1 MIVVGCDRFSEMLA
15 AELRWNFVR
24 LEYKL
29 FPDGESYFRLTEQN
43 KLKGQ
48 NVVAVIRGET
58 PGFNPD
64 KLVTEALFVLERIS
78 QLKPKKVCCLLPY
91 QPYARQDKEFLP
103 GEPVTA
109 MIVRKMLT
117 EKCDLLINVAAH
129 DFRKEGWIGMK
140 MYNVDGIESVIS
152 FLKTQVFSDP
162 VVMAPDM
169 AENENAKRIADAIG
183 AHVVAVEKER
193 DKLTNDTTSKEL
205 DYDFGGKDVIIY
217 DDISSSGGTVIKAM
231 KRINKDGPRSATV
244 VLIHA
249 ISCHNPRTGKETI
262 GMIKETGA
270 KLYSSDAIQTPVTSF
285 SVVPEIASRLKRVFG

>member
-1 MIVVGCDRFSEMLA
+1 MIVVGCDKFSEALA
-15 AELRWNFVR
+15 QELRWNFVR

-43 KLKGQ
+43 KLRGQ
-48 NVVAVIRGET
+48 NVVVVIRGET

-64 KLVTEALFVLERIS
+64 KLVTEALFVLERINALS
-78 QLKPKKVCCLLPY
+78 PKKLCCLLPY

-117 EKCDLLINVAAH
+117 EKCDLLVNVAAH

-152 FLKTQVFSDP
+152 FLKTQVFSNP

-169 AENENAKRIADAIG
+169 TENENAKRIAAGIG
-183 AHVVAVEKER
+183 AHMLAVEKER
-193 DKLTNDTTSKEL
+193 DKVTGRTASKDIE
-205 DYDFGGKDVIIY
+205 YDFGGKDVIIY
-217 DDISSSGGTVIKAM
+217 DDVTSSGETIIKSV
-231 KRINKDGPRSATV
+231 KRVKRDGPKSVTV
-244 VLIHA
+244 ALIHV
-249 ISCHNPRTGKETI
+249 ISCYNPKTGKETI

-270 KLYSSDAIQTPVTSF
+270 RLFSSDTIQTPVTSF
-285 SVVPEIASRLKRVFG
+285 SVVPEVAAKLKRVFG